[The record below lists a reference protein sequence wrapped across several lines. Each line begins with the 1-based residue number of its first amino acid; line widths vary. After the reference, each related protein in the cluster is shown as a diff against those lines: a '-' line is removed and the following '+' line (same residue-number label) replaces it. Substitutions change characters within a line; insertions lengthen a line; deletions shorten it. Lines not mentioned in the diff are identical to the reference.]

1 MNNEDR
7 LLIFCGDIHGE
18 LKELVYKLAEQ
29 YKIEN
34 ADVVILGDFG
44 VGFDKTLDD
53 TYNRIKKRLNKNDI
67 NLYTIRGNHDD
78 PSFFINPKNY
88 PRLEFLEDHK
98 VYNISGRKIYTIG
111 GANSTDIED
120 RLKDNEIRKKKH
132 KLPCWWEGEVI
143 DKKYND
149 LPGRVDI
156 IISHEAPLCFEP
168 VVRREFLPDYQL
180 KNIVESR
187 KYLNY
192 VLDSINTDY
201 WFYGHYHKSY
211 AGSYNNVVYRC
222 LGIME
227 LFEAPNKITHNPQGK
242 IK

>member
-1 MNNEDR
+1 MNDEER

-18 LKELVYKLAEQ
+18 LKKLVYKLVIQ
-29 YKIEN
+29 LNITN
-34 ADVVILGDFG
+34 ADVIILGDFG
-44 VGFDKTLDD
+44 VGFDKELDNI
-53 TYNRIKKRLNKNDI
+53 YNRVEKRLEKNNI
-67 NLYTIRGNHDD
+67 NLHTIRGNHDD

-98 VYNISGRKIYTIG
+98 IYNISGRKIYTIG

-120 RLKDNEIRKKKH
+120 RLEENKKRERKH
-132 KLPCWWEGEVI
+132 KLMCWWEGETI
-143 DKKYND
+143 EKKYED

-168 VVRREFLPDYQL
+168 VVRKDFLPDYQL

-192 VLDSINTDY
+192 VLESINTDY

-211 AGSYNNVVYRC
+211 SGSYNNIVYRC

-227 LFEAPNKITHNPQGK
+227 LFEAPNKINHNPQGK
-242 IK
+242 I